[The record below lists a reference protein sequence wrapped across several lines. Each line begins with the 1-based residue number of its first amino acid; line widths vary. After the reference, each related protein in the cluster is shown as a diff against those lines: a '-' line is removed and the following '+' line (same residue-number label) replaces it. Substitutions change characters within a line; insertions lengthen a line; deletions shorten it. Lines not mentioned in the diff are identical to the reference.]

1 MLQSHAGREKRVA
14 RRGEGDPPVC
24 RPDLLAD
31 GLHHDRTVRLAAGQ
45 GHAQA
50 DFAAQPGPAF
60 CTARMCTRPAPARC
74 VLDALSVV
82 PPERW
87 RTVRDRDEA
96 GPESGRSY
104 DRLFADLHAPVFRYV
119 HRLTGDPDLAA
130 DITQEAFVRLFQR
143 DGLPEEVRPWLFRV
157 AGNLVRDGARRR
169 ATAVRFR
176 HAGLRV
182 VADVPDRPDEAVE
195 RAERVASVREVLAR
209 VRPRDRKILLMREE
223 GFSYEEIAKA
233 IGVGRRSVPTLVMRA
248 LRRFREAAETG
259 DET

>member
-1 MLQSHAGREKRVA
+1 MEPSTYVRIAVGIGVGSTLPADPGAPPERAAKVDGPHDPGQEVP
-14 RRGEGDPPVC
+14 DPP
-24 RPDLLAD
+24 LS
-31 GLHHDRTVRLAAGQ
+31 
-45 GHAQA
+45 
-50 DFAAQPGPAF
+50 PGA
-60 CTARMCTRPAPARC
+60 
-74 VLDALSVV
+74 
-82 PPERW
+82 PERW
-87 RTVRDRDEA
+87 RTVSDRDEA
-96 GPESGRSY
+96 GRRFGQSY

-130 DITQEAFVRLFQR
+130 DIAQEAFVRLFQR
-143 DGLPEEVRPWLFRV
+143 DGLPDDVRPWLFRV

-176 HAGLRV
+176 DAGARIT
-182 VADVPDRPDEAVE
+182 ADAPDRPDEAVE
-195 RAERVASVREVLAR
+195 RLEQVARARAILER

-223 GFSYEEIAKA
+223 GFSYEEIARA